1 MPMPIDVRRIDDG
14 DGIEN
19 TLINHHDKYHEACR
33 LMFNNTK
40 RAQKRRCPSKKRSV
54 DQSTTSKFTR
64 KTTSVAAREV
74 EPQLVQCFICE
85 ICWPVRS
92 ERSYDNAIK

>member
-1 MPMPIDVRRIDDG
+1 MKSGYKTLSSNIPEFFQINEMPMPIDVRRIDDG
-14 DGIEN
+14 DGIDN

-54 DQSTTSKFTR
+54 DQSTKAVS
-64 KTTSVAAREV
+64 
-74 EPQLVQCFICE
+74 
-85 ICWPVRS
+85 
-92 ERSYDNAIK
+92 

>member
-40 RAQKRRCPSKKRSV
+40 RAQKRRCPSKKRSENELEQIKMYGQQQLYIQMFV
-54 DQSTTSKFTR
+54 EKNYITLDLSTNG
-64 KTTSVAAREV
+64 
-74 EPQLVQCFICE
+74 
-85 ICWPVRS
+85 
-92 ERSYDNAIK
+92 Y